1 MVEIMVGLR
10 CPLQLWLCTHV
21 DTPDAVPGA
30 AHDAGPAGPTDAAPG
45 DQSDTAPAGPS
56 DAATGDRSIGVRDL
70 RAGLAEAVRRAGAG
84 ERTVITSGGRPVAQ
98 LAPLDAG
105 APDLERLIGAGAVI
119 PPRRTSEWRPPEP
132 VPVWA
137 GVRVDQVLR
146 ELRG

>member
-1 MVEIMVGLR
+1 MPADLSSPVTG
-10 CPLQLWLCTHV
+10 
-21 DTPDAVPGA
+21 TPSGA
-30 AHDAGPAGPTDAAPG
+30 
-45 DQSDTAPAGPS
+45 TA
-56 DAATGDRSIGVRDL
+56 GDRSVGVREL
-70 RAGLAEAVRRAGAG
+70 RAGIAEAVRRAGAG

-98 LAPLDAG
+98 LAPLDAD

-132 VPVWA
+132 VAVWA